1 MDDRKRSLSVKTE
14 LEAPPLKRQATDIE
28 SAGSKSA
35 NGFEVPLSQDD
46 VALFKKEAI
55 FRQMQ
60 IYRRER
66 DLLQT
71 RVTEIEQRSAY
82 HDDHLRVLEL
92 WWDQLLNEVNI
103 LSGKPVGSSKTDESP
118 IPKSLLLATSEE
130 YSIHLERKRDSVLQ
144 SLTPIFTSL
153 QSLPSN
159 TSTDSKILQESLS
172 ELSAQ
177 ITLLKTE
184 NERLRDERED
194 ISRRL
199 TDATFKFM
207 SAEKK
212 LDRLKSST
220 LAKIERTGM
229 SSPSV
234 KREGSAEE
242 KPEHE
247 KKSEEVDEKVI
258 ARIQEESEAVVKKQA
273 EELRQLQEKVVN
285 LTDEISK
292 LNMKLT
298 SISEA
303 EVLNSEPYK
312 TLKVRFEAL
321 STRASHLEVLNDVIK
336 QESEKLSSERT
347 EYREL
352 LTAEYKA
359 MADDLQ
365 NQLKKSEQDLIRIR
379 SARDDLLQD
388 LSIRKSK
395 EEQKLIA
402 MKELE
407 ELAETRSSRIK
418 TLEMEVERLKSQ
430 LETTNGNPTPSPD
443 DSPVELLKRIEKLE
457 KQNQF
462 LSAELPG
469 LETAFNEAHAQST
482 RKVTEIMER
491 EERMSRLLAEK
502 SKADQKYFSA
512 MRAKEAIALEN
523 RALKAQSLKSGE
535 IIQQLRDAE
544 QSVSQKVSTLEKQ
557 LAELETV
564 RHAYQKQLQE
574 VQRKCSEQTV
584 SIDGFKAQIEKLQS
598 DLQARSTAI
607 LGETDARR
615 QAEEQVERQKVEL
628 ERWKSESSTSAV
640 NHINGD
646 HSQIEALR
654 SIAICSVCSKN
665 WKNTAI
671 KVCGHCFCFECA
683 KDRLNARLRKCPLCN
698 KQYSHNDLMTIHL

>member
-28 SAGSKSA
+28 SVGSKSV
-35 NGFEVPLSQDD
+35 NGFDVPLSQDD

-66 DLLQT
+66 DLLQS

-103 LSGKPVGSSKTDESP
+103 LSGRPLSSSKYGDASL
-118 IPKSLLLATSEE
+118 PKSLLLATSEE
-130 YSIHLERKRDSVLQ
+130 YSTHLEAKRDSILQ

-153 QSLPSN
+153 QSSPSDV
-159 TSTDSKILQESLS
+159 STDGTKLQESLS
-172 ELSAQ
+172 ELSTQ
-177 ITLLKTE
+177 ITVLKTE
-184 NERLRDERED
+184 NERLKDERED
-194 ISRRL
+194 LSRRL

-220 LAKIERTGM
+220 LAKIERSSV

-242 KPEHE
+242 KPEPE
-247 KKSEEVDEKVI
+247 KKSEEVDDKLV
-258 ARIQEESEAVVKKQA
+258 ARIQEESEAVVRKQA
-273 EELRQLQEKVVN
+273 EELRHLQEKVVT
-285 LTDEISK
+285 LTDEVSK
-292 LNMKLT
+292 LNVKLS

-303 EVLNSEPYK
+303 DVINSEPYK

-321 STRASHLEVLNDVIK
+321 SARSGHLEVLNDVIK

-352 LTAEYKA
+352 LTSEYKA
-359 MADDLQ
+359 MTNDLQ

-395 EEQKLIA
+395 EEQKLTA

-407 ELAETRSSRIK
+407 ELSETRSSRIK
-418 TLEMEVERLKSQ
+418 ALELEVDRLKSQ
-430 LETTNGNPTPSPD
+430 LETTNGNPMPSPGEN
-443 DSPVELLKRIEKLE
+443 PEELLKRIEKLE

-469 LETAFNEAHAQST
+469 LETAFNQAHAQCT

-491 EERMSRLLAEK
+491 EEKMSRLLAEK

-523 RALKAQSLKSGE
+523 RALKAQSQKSGE

-544 QSVSQKVSTLEKQ
+544 KSVSQKVSILEKQ

-564 RHAYQKQLQE
+564 RHTYQKQLQE
-574 VQRKCSEQTV
+574 VQLKCNEQTV
-584 SIDGFKAQIEKLQS
+584 GIDGHKAQIEKLHY
-598 DLQARSTAI
+598 DLQVRSTTI
-607 LGETDARR
+607 LSEADARR
-615 QAEEQVERQKVEL
+615 HAEEQVERQKVEL

-640 NHINGD
+640 NHISGD
-646 HSQIEALR
+646 QSQIEALR

-671 KVCGHCFCFECA
+671 KVCGHCFCFDCA

>member
-35 NGFEVPLSQDD
+35 NGFDVPLSQDD

-103 LSGKPVGSSKTDESP
+103 LSGKPLGSSKTDESP

-144 SLTPIFTSL
+144 SLAPIFTSL
-153 QSLPSN
+153 QSPPSN

-172 ELSAQ
+172 ELAAQ

-184 NERLRDERED
+184 NERLKDERED

-220 LAKIERTGM
+220 LAKIERTSM

-242 KPEHE
+242 KPENE
-247 KKSEEVDEKVI
+247 KKSEEVDEKLI
-258 ARIQEESEAVVKKQA
+258 ARIQEESEAVVKMQA

-292 LNMKLT
+292 LNVKLT
-298 SISEA
+298 SMSEA
-303 EVLNSEPYK
+303 DVLNSEPYK

-321 STRASHLEVLNDVIK
+321 STRANHLEVLNDVIK

-407 ELAETRSSRIK
+407 ELTETRSSRIK
-418 TLEMEVERLKSQ
+418 TLELEAERLKSQ

-469 LETAFNEAHAQST
+469 LETAFNQAHAQST

-544 QSVSQKVSTLEKQ
+544 QSVSQKVSILEKQ

-584 SIDGFKAQIEKLQS
+584 SIDGFRAQIEKLQS

-640 NHINGD
+640 NHMNGD
-646 HSQIEALR
+646 QSQIEALR

>member
-103 LSGKPVGSSKTDESP
+103 LSGKPLGSSKTDESP

-144 SLTPIFTSL
+144 SLAPIFTSL

-177 ITLLKTE
+177 ITLFKAE
-184 NERLRDERED
+184 NERLKDERED

-220 LAKIERTGM
+220 LAKIERTSM

-242 KPEHE
+242 KPENE
-247 KKSEEVDEKVI
+247 KKSEEVDEKLI

-292 LNMKLT
+292 LNVKLT
-298 SISEA
+298 SMSEA
-303 EVLNSEPYK
+303 DVLNSEPYK

-321 STRASHLEVLNDVIK
+321 STRANHLEVLNDVIK

-407 ELAETRSSRIK
+407 ELTETRSSRIK
-418 TLEMEVERLKSQ
+418 TLELEVERLKSQ

-469 LETAFNEAHAQST
+469 LETAFNQAHAQST

-564 RHAYQKQLQE
+564 RHAYQKQLQD

-584 SIDGFKAQIEKLQS
+584 SIDGFRAQIEKFQS

-607 LGETDARR
+607 LGETDLRR

-628 ERWKSESSTSAV
+628 ERWKSESSTSAL
-640 NHINGD
+640 NHMNGD
-646 HSQIEALR
+646 QSQIEALR

>member
-35 NGFEVPLSQDD
+35 NGFEVPLSQED

-71 RVTEIEQRSAY
+71 RVSEIEQRSTY

-103 LSGKPVGSSKTDESP
+103 LSGKPLGSSDDESP
-118 IPKSLLLATSEE
+118 IPKSLLRATSEE

-159 TSTDSKILQESLS
+159 TSSDSKILQESLS

-184 NERLRDERED
+184 NERLKDERED

-220 LAKIERTGM
+220 LAKIERSSM

-242 KPEHE
+242 KPENE
-247 KKSEEVDEKVI
+247 KKSEEVDEKLI

-292 LNMKLT
+292 LNVKLT
-298 SISEA
+298 SMSEA
-303 EVLNSEPYK
+303 DVLNSEPYK

-321 STRASHLEVLNDVIK
+321 STRANHLEVLNDVIK

-395 EEQKLIA
+395 EEQKLMA

-482 RKVTEIMER
+482 KKVTEIMER

-598 DLQARSTAI
+598 DLQARSTTI
-607 LGETDARR
+607 LSETDARR

-646 HSQIEALR
+646 QSQIEALR

>member
-1 MDDRKRSLSVKTE
+1 MDDRKRALPVKTE
-14 LEAPPLKRQATDIE
+14 VEAPPLKRQATDIE
-28 SAGSKSA
+28 SAGSKST

-71 RVTEIEQRSAY
+71 RVIEIEQQSA
-82 HDDHLRVLEL
+82 HNDDHLRVLEL
-92 WWDQLLNEVNI
+92 WWDQLLYEVNI
-103 LSGKPVGSSKTDESP
+103 LSGKPLSLSNSDVSP
-118 IPKSLLLATSEE
+118 IPKSLLLDTTENFT
-130 YSIHLERKRDSVLQ
+130 IHLARKRDSILQ

-159 TSTDSKILQESLS
+159 VAADSKVLQESLS
-172 ELSAQ
+172 GLTAQ
-177 ITLLKTE
+177 ITILKTE
-184 NERLRDERED
+184 NARLKDERDD

-220 LAKIERTGM
+220 LAKIERTSM
-229 SSPSV
+229 PSPST

-242 KPEHE
+242 RTESE

-273 EELRQLQEKVVN
+273 EELRQLQEKVVS
-285 LTDEISK
+285 LTDEISRLNVK
-292 LNMKLT
+292 LSSM
-298 SISEA
+298 SEA
-303 EVLNSEPYK
+303 DVLNSEPYK
-312 TLKVRFEAL
+312 TLKVRFDAL
-321 STRASHLEVLNDVIK
+321 SARANHLEVLNDVIK

-395 EEQKLIA
+395 EEQKLMA

-407 ELAETRSSRIK
+407 ELTETRSSRIK
-418 TLEMEVERLKSQ
+418 AMEMEIERLKSS
-430 LETTNGNPTPSPD
+430 LETANGNPTPSPD
-443 DSPVELLKRIEKLE
+443 DSPEELLKRIEKLE

-469 LETAFNEAHAQST
+469 LEAAFNQAHAQCT
-482 RKVTEIMER
+482 RKVTDIMER
-491 EERMSRLLAEK
+491 EEKMSRLLAEK

-523 RALKAQSLKSGE
+523 RALRAQSLKSGE

-544 QSVSQKVSTLEKQ
+544 QSVSGKVSTLEKQ

-564 RHAYQKQLQE
+564 RHTYQKQLQE
-574 VQRKCSEQTV
+574 SQRKCNEQSV
-584 SIDGFKAQIEKLQS
+584 AIDSLKAQIEKLHS
-598 DLQARSTAI
+598 ELQVRNAAI
-607 LGETDARR
+607 LSETDSRR
-615 QAEEQVERQKVEL
+615 QAEEQLERQKVEL
-628 ERWKSESSTSAV
+628 ERWKSESRSSAL
-640 NHINGD
+640 NHVNGD
-646 HSQIEALR
+646 QGQIEALR

>member
-35 NGFEVPLSQDD
+35 NGFDVPLSQDD

-103 LSGKPVGSSKTDESP
+103 LSGKPLGSSKTDESP

-144 SLTPIFTSL
+144 SLAPIFTSL
-153 QSLPSN
+153 QSPPSN

-184 NERLRDERED
+184 NERLKDERED

-220 LAKIERTGM
+220 LSKIERTSM

-242 KPEHE
+242 KPENE
-247 KKSEEVDEKVI
+247 KKSEEVDEKLI

-292 LNMKLT
+292 LNVKLT
-298 SISEA
+298 SMSEA
-303 EVLNSEPYK
+303 DVLNSEPYK

-321 STRASHLEVLNDVIK
+321 STRANHLEVLNDVIK
-336 QESEKLSSERT
+336 QESEKLSRERT

-407 ELAETRSSRIK
+407 ELTETRSSRIK
-418 TLEMEVERLKSQ
+418 TLELEVERLKSQ

-469 LETAFNEAHAQST
+469 LETAFNQAHAQST

-584 SIDGFKAQIEKLQS
+584 SIDGFRAQIEKLQS

-640 NHINGD
+640 NHMNGD

>member
-35 NGFEVPLSQDD
+35 NGFEIPLSQDD

-71 RVTEIEQRSAY
+71 RVSEIEQRSAY

-92 WWDQLLNEVNI
+92 WWDQLVNEVNI
-103 LSGKPVGSSKTDESP
+103 LSGKPLCSSNDESP
-118 IPKSLLLATSEE
+118 IPKSLLRATSEE

-159 TSTDSKILQESLS
+159 TSPDSKILQESLS

-184 NERLRDERED
+184 NERLKDERED

-220 LAKIERTGM
+220 LAKIERTSM

-242 KPEHE
+242 KPENE
-247 KKSEEVDEKVI
+247 KKSEEVDEKLI
-258 ARIQEESEAVVKKQA
+258 TKIQEEAEAVVKKQA

-285 LTDEISK
+285 LTDEISR
-292 LNMKLT
+292 LNVKLT
-298 SISEA
+298 SMSEA
-303 EVLNSEPYK
+303 DVLNSEPYK

-395 EEQKLIA
+395 EEQKLMA

-407 ELAETRSSRIK
+407 ELTETRSSRIK

-469 LETAFNEAHAQST
+469 LEAAFNQAHAQST
-482 RKVTEIMER
+482 KKVTEIMER

-584 SIDGFKAQIEKLQS
+584 SIDGFKAQIEKFQS
-598 DLQARSTAI
+598 DLQARSTTI
-607 LGETDARR
+607 LSETDARR
-615 QAEEQVERQKVEL
+615 QAEEQVERQKIEL
-628 ERWKSESSTSAV
+628 ERWKSESSISAV

-646 HSQIEALR
+646 QSQIEALR